1 MNLPTPVVDAV
12 GNIVDDI
19 IEDTLELEDVLANWT
34 DEVTVWSVKGEM
46 NIWLGTLVPNSR
58 DWHEKKWQPNFL
70 RFKAHLKISFTDKS
84 RLNAVLILKIW
95 II

>member
-1 MNLPTPVVDAV
+1 MDAV

-46 NIWLGTLVPNSR
+46 NIWLGTQVPNNR
-58 DWHEKKWQPNFL
+58 DWHEKNGNQ
-70 RFKAHLKISFTDKS
+70 ISRASKTP
-84 RLNAVLILKIW
+84 
-95 II
+95 